1 MRRSLRAL
9 VVGTVVIVAV
19 LPAPLVA
26 LLGALGEEREVRTA
40 RAVREAAAFAA
51 SEMERGRDPIDAA
64 RASSARF
71 ATRTRA
77 LARSGESLADVD
89 SDPRVATYGGVAS
102 ITFGERADPDPAERE
117 PLAARAVVRASEH
130 GASTSCHSRERGAL
144 LVCESAVQTRD
155 RRVAHAQKTAT
166 GAAQRLAATRRPL
179 FALTGFVVLSG
190 LALAAWL
197 VRRVVGPLDA
207 LRDALSARARSART
221 ATTPIALSAPPEVAE
236 VIAAHNR
243 LLAALEHERRE
254 KERLASD
261 LVHEIKSPLAAIR
274 LAVEALDDDAAA
286 AASPLSDSALAAVER
301 IDRTVAMLLELSR
314 AEAGL
319 EHEPRERCSLRSL
332 IDGACATVP
341 FGEGVS
347 LSVRGEDITVNVAP
361 DALSRALACVVD
373 NARSFAKTQVEVS
386 ISREDHR
393 AVVRVSDDGPG
404 IPEAQLDKVFE
415 RFFSTRRELGGTGV
429 GLALARAVCEA
440 HGGDARAES
449 PPSGGATLVLRI
461 PRSS

>member
-9 VVGTVVIVAV
+9 VVVTVVIVAV

-26 LLGALGEEREVRTA
+26 LLGALTEEREGRTA

-51 SEMERGRDPIDAA
+51 SEMDRGLDPISAA

-71 ATRTRA
+71 DTRTRA
-77 LARSGESLADVD
+77 LALSGESLADVD
-89 SDPRVATYGGVAS
+89 NDPRVATYGAVAS
-102 ITFGERADPDPAERE
+102 ITLGERADPDPAERE
-117 PLAARAVVRASEH
+117 PLAARAVVRASAH
-130 GASTSCHSRERGAL
+130 GPSTSCHRRERGAL

-155 RRVAHAQKTAT
+155 RRVVHAQKTAT

-197 VRRVVGPLDA
+197 VRRIVGPLDA
-207 LRDALSARARSART
+207 LRDALRDRARSAKT
-221 ATTPIALSAPPEVAE
+221 ATTPIAMSAPPEVAE
-236 VIAAHNR
+236 VIAAHNQV
-243 LLAALEHERRE
+243 LAALELERRE

-274 LAVEALDDDAAA
+274 LAVEALDDTAAA
-286 AASPLSDSALAAVER
+286 PLSHTALAAVER

-319 EHEPRERCSLRSL
+319 EHEPRERRSLRAL
-332 IDGACATVP
+332 IDGACATVA

-347 LSVRGEDITVNVAP
+347 LSVCGEDEAVSVAP
-361 DALSRALACVVD
+361 DALSRALVCVID

-404 IPEAQLDKVFE
+404 IPEAQLDQVFE

-429 GLALARAVCEA
+429 GLALARAVFEA
-440 HGGDARAES
+440 HGGDARAKS

-461 PRSS
+461 PSSS